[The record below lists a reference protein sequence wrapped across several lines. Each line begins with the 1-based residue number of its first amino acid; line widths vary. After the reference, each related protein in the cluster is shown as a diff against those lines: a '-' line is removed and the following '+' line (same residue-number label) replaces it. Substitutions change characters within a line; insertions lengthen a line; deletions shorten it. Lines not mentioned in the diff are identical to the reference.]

1 MRKTLRIAR
10 REYLATVRTKGFII
24 GLVVAPLLFGGGGL
38 AIWLLEGQVDTRDKR
53 IALVDRSG
61 LVATTVVAAAD
72 QRNAA
77 AVHDPDSGEK
87 IQPAYIIEL
96 VEPDDA
102 HPDAQRLQLSDRVR
116 RRELHAFVEVGASVL
131 HPRADTA
138 AAHIDY
144 YARGAAVDE
153 IRSWLERPINA
164 RLRELRLAE
173 SGIDPATHADMF
185 DWVSASPMD
194 LVSLDPETG
203 AIRAPRRTSEAE
215 AIVAPLVMPMLMFL
229 LIMMGAVPLLNAVM
243 EEKSQ
248 RIAEVVLG
256 SARPFEFMLGKVLG
270 GLGVSLTAA
279 SVYVVAGALAIR
291 QAGWAEHIPYHVL
304 PWFFVYTLMAT
315 VMLGSI
321 YAALGSLC
329 NDPSEAQNV
338 MFPGM
343 LPMMIPMF
351 VLVPV
356 VRQPESAFA
365 LGMSLFP
372 PFTPMLM
379 LIRQTV
385 LEALPP
391 WQPALGLLGMV
402 LFTAFT
408 VWAGGRVFRIAILM
422 QGTPPRLGNLVRW
435 ALKG

>member
-1 MRKTLRIAR
+1 MRKVLRIAK

-24 GLVVAPLLFGGGGL
+24 GLVVAPVLFGGSAL
-38 AIWLLEGQVDTRDKR
+38 AMWLLQGQVDTRDKA
-53 IALVDRSG
+53 IAVVDRSG
-61 LVATTVVAAAD
+61 RVAEAVIAAAEQRNVAA
-72 QRNAA
+72 
-77 AVHDPDSGEK
+77 VYDPQSGEK
-87 IQPAYIIEL
+87 LRPAYVIEV
-96 VEPDDA
+96 VEPDDSD
-102 HPDAQRLQLSDRVR
+102 PDGQRLALSDRVR
-116 RRELHAFVEVGASVL
+116 RRELHAFVEIGAGVL
-131 HPRADTA
+131 HPRADTVTTRIGYFA
-138 AAHIDY
+138 K
-144 YARGAAVDE
+144 GAAVDD
-153 IRSWLERPINA
+153 IRRWVERPINNY
-164 RLRELRLAE
+164 LRQQRLAE
-173 SGIDPATHADMF
+173 SGVDPAAHADMF

-194 LVSLDPETG
+194 LVSRDPQTG
-203 AIRAPRRTSEAE
+203 AVRPPRRTSEAE
-215 AIVAPLVMPMLMFL
+215 AIIAPLVMPMLMFL
-229 LIMMGAVPLLNAVM
+229 LMMMGAVPLLNAVM

-256 SARPFEFMLGKVLG
+256 SAKPFEFMLGKVLG

-279 SVYVVAGALAIR
+279 SVYVVAGVIAIR

-329 NDPSEAQNV
+329 SDPSEAQNV

-356 VRQPESAFA
+356 VREPESAFA
-365 LGMSLFP
+365 VGMSLFP
-372 PFTPMLM
+372 FFTPMLM

-385 LEALPP
+385 LEDLPF
-391 WQPALGLLGMV
+391 WQPTLGLMGML
-402 LFTAFT
+402 LFTGLS

-422 QGTPPRLGNLVRW
+422 QGTPPKLGNMVRW
-435 ALKG
+435 AVKG